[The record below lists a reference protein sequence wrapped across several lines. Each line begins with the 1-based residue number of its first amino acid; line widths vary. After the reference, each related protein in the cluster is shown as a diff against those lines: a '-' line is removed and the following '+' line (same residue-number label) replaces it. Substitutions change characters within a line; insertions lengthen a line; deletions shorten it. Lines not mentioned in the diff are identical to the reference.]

1 MAHSMAPPTSL
12 QVQHQQQLT
21 ADLVIRMFKELNE
34 NINKKIVS
42 IRKGIKTIKKKTNRN
57 EDC

>member
-1 MAHSMAPPTSL
+1 MVHSMAPPTSL

-42 IRKGIKTIKKKTNRN
+42 IRKGIKIIKKNK
-57 EDC
+57 